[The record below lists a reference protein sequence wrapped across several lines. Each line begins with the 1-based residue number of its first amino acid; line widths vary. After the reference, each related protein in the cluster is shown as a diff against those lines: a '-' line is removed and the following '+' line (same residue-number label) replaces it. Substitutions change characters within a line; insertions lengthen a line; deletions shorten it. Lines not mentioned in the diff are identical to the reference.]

1 VNSSGVKRHA
11 KQGTLLRRGSFILNR
26 GWRQYAGIYASAL
39 MACSIAMPSFA
50 SSALALTE
58 AAQRPALAELAQS
71 PYWRSLLRD
80 ENPRSGNYSSAVSFD
95 GFFLSPNG
103 SNNALAE
110 LEATA
115 NEFAKAI
122 TPSVTT
128 SSAVDTASAC
138 RYPGR
143 HAWLS
148 QQRPD
153 LAAQWPKADCPEL
166 NTWLTGLD
174 ANQVTLVFASD
185 YLNNPSSMFGHTLM
199 RIDAAS
205 QSDDTRLLSYAI
217 NYSAQTNTNNGL
229 EFAIKGL
236 TGGYPGAY
244 SLLPY
249 YEKVKEYN
257 DWESRDLWEY
267 ELALTPTEV
276 RQMLLVFWD
285 WRGISSP
292 YYFLS
297 RNCSY
302 ELLGLIEMA
311 RPGLDLQ
318 SQFPVAVIPT
328 DTVRAVLKEKNLLKR
343 VTWRAASGT
352 QLQASLARNDSAT
365 NAAAKRLSQD
375 AKADFSSLAPVQRAR
390 ALEVAY
396 DDLYTRHVNHKAG
409 DVAPLQL
416 RSLLTQRAALDVPNQ
431 RIEAQRPAHDP
442 SQGHGTARVSVGAG
456 YDDKAYALLA
466 FRPAYHDWLD
476 STAGYRAGARIDFL
490 SGSLRADDDGLHI
503 EQFTVVGI
511 DSLAPI
517 NALSSPLSWSVRF
530 GVDRRLSDEHI
541 ARADRQRHS
550 ATTFEGGGGIGW
562 GVGNALCYSQ
572 SHSRLQGGSALSD
585 GWEVSTGLRSGCT
598 GGVIADSG
606 RELRWLV
613 DVKNLYAYPAK
624 RVDHEL
630 RSGLQWSYERNQAIE
645 FSLNREWRADALST
659 ISLQWHRYF

>member
-1 VNSSGVKRHA
+1 LQA
-11 KQGTLLRRGSFILNR
+11 TLTAFAQHPVLDTTLNKTTT
-26 GWRQYAGIYASAL
+26 AA
-39 MACSIAMPSFA
+39 MA
-50 SSALALTE
+50 E
-58 AAQRPALAELAQS
+58 
-71 PYWRSLLRD
+71 
-80 ENPRSGNYSSAVSFD
+80 V
-95 GFFLSPNG
+95 
-103 SNNALAE
+103 
-110 LEATA
+110 ATA
-115 NEFAKAI
+115 A
-122 TPSVTT
+122 
-128 SSAVDTASAC
+128 AC

-153 LAAQWPKADCPEL
+153 LAAHWPKAHCLEL
-166 NTWLTGLD
+166 QTWLTGLD
-174 ANQVTLVFASD
+174 ANQATLVFASD

-205 QSDDTRLLSYAI
+205 QNDDTRLLSYAI
-217 NYSAQTNTNNGL
+217 NYSAQTNTSNGL
-229 EFAIKGL
+229 EFAVKGL

-267 ELALTPTEV
+267 ELALTPAEV

-285 WRGISSP
+285 WRGITSP

-311 RPGLDLQ
+311 RAGLDLQ
-318 SQFPVAVIPT
+318 SKFPISVIPT
-328 DTVRAVLKEKNLLKR
+328 DTVRAVLAEKGLLNR

-352 QLQASLARNDSAT
+352 QLHASLLRNDAAT
-365 NAAAKRLSQD
+365 NAAAERLSHD
-375 AKADFSSLAPVQRAR
+375 ASHTTTSAGGTGATSLTPLQRAR

-396 DDLYTRHVNHKAG
+396 DDLYARHVGHKATSE
-409 DVAPLQL
+409 APTQL
-416 RSLLTQRAALDVPNQ
+416 RRLLTQRAAIDIANQ
-431 RIEAQRPAHDP
+431 RVEAQRPAHDP
-442 SQGHGTARVSVGAG
+442 SQGHGTARVSIGAG
-456 YDDKAYALLA
+456 YDDKAYATLA

-490 SGSLRADDDGLHI
+490 SGSLRADRDGLSI

-517 NALSSPLSWSVRF
+517 TALSSPLSWSMRL
-530 GVDRRLSDEHI
+530 GIDRRLRDE
-541 ARADRQRHS
+541 AEPRRDRERHS
-550 ATTFEGGGGIGW
+550 ASTVEGGGGISW
-562 GVGNALCYSQ
+562 AIGNALCYGQ
-572 SHSRLQGGSALSD
+572 SHSRVQGGSALSD

-598 GGVIADSG
+598 GGVQTDAS

-613 DVKNLYAYPAK
+613 DLRNLYALPAK
-624 RVDHEL
+624 RLDHEL

-645 FSLNREWRADALST
+645 LSLNREWRADAMTTL
-659 ISLQWHRYF
+659 SLQWHRYF

>member
-1 VNSSGVKRHA
+1 MNSSGVKRHA
-11 KQGTLLRRGSFILNR
+11 KQGTLLRRGSFILRRHNS
-26 GWRQYAGIYASAL
+26 ACLSAL
-39 MACSIAMPSFA
+39 LAFALIVPSFA
-50 SSALALTE
+50 LATDSVLTTDTTSANSKVDHSTALS
-58 AAQRPALAELAQS
+58 ELAKS
-71 PYWRSLLRD
+71 SYWRSLLRD
-80 ENPRSGNYSSAVSFD
+80 ENPHSAHYTSPVRLD

-103 SNNALAE
+103 ANNALAE

-115 NEFAKAI
+115 NTFAKAI
-122 TPSVTT
+122 TPSSAVSANKAAAINT
-128 SSAVDTASAC
+128 SVVDTAPAC

-267 ELALTPTEV
+267 ELALTPAEV

-285 WRGISSP
+285 WRGITSP

-328 DTVRAVLKEKNLLKR
+328 DTVRAVLKEKDLLKR

-365 NAAAKRLSQD
+365 NTAAKRLSQD
-375 AKADFSSLAPVQRAR
+375 AKADISSLAPVR
-390 ALEVAY
+390 
-396 DDLYTRHVNHKAG
+396 
-409 DVAPLQL
+409 
-416 RSLLTQRAALDVPNQ
+416 
-431 RIEAQRPAHDP
+431 
-442 SQGHGTARVSVGAG
+442 
-456 YDDKAYALLA
+456 
-466 FRPAYHDWLD
+466 
-476 STAGYRAGARIDFL
+476 
-490 SGSLRADDDGLHI
+490 
-503 EQFTVVGI
+503 
-511 DSLAPI
+511 
-517 NALSSPLSWSVRF
+517 
-530 GVDRRLSDEHI
+530 
-541 ARADRQRHS
+541 
-550 ATTFEGGGGIGW
+550 
-562 GVGNALCYSQ
+562 
-572 SHSRLQGGSALSD
+572 
-585 GWEVSTGLRSGCT
+585 
-598 GGVIADSG
+598 
-606 RELRWLV
+606 
-613 DVKNLYAYPAK
+613 
-624 RVDHEL
+624 
-630 RSGLQWSYERNQAIE
+630 
-645 FSLNREWRADALST
+645 
-659 ISLQWHRYF
+659 

>member
-1 VNSSGVKRHA
+1 MVWLFLL
-11 KQGTLLRRGSFILNR
+11 TLP
-26 GWRQYAGIYASAL
+26 Q
-39 MACSIAMPSFA
+39 
-50 SSALALTE
+50 
-58 AAQRPALAELAQS
+58 AAFTAETTKSLAELAKT
-71 PYWRSLLRD
+71 PYWRALLRD
-80 ENPRSGNYSSAVSFD
+80 EQPRSAQYTSSVKLD

-103 SNNALAE
+103 SHSALAE
-110 LEATA
+110 LEATTHA
-115 NEFAKAI
+115 FAQAI
-122 TPSVTT
+122 TPRATTRRVT
-128 SSAVDTASAC
+128 SANTADITNSLNGIDTATAC

-153 LAAQWPKADCPEL
+153 LAAHWPKVDCAEL

-205 QSDDTRLLSYAI
+205 QNDDTRLLSYAI
-217 NYSAQTNTNNGL
+217 NYSAQTNTSNGL
-229 EFAIKGL
+229 EFAVKGL

-267 ELALTPTEV
+267 ELALTPAEV
-276 RQMLLVFWD
+276 RQMLLAFWD
-285 WRGISSP
+285 WRGITSP

-311 RPGLDLQ
+311 RPGLNLQ

-328 DTVRAVLKEKNLLKR
+328 DTVRAVLKEKDLLKR

-352 QLQASLARNDSAT
+352 QLQASLARNDSLT
-365 NAAAKRLSQD
+365 NRAASRLSHD
-375 AKADFSSLAPVQRAR
+375 ASASLGSLDDQQRAR

-396 DDLYTRHVNHKAG
+396 DDLYARHVGRKASA
-409 DVAPLQL
+409 DAPQQL
-416 RSLLTQRAALDVPNQ
+416 RRLLIQRANVDIPNQ
-431 RIEAQRPAHDP
+431 RVEAQQPEHDP
-442 SQGHGTARVSVGAG
+442 SHGHGTTRISIGAG
-456 YDDKAYALLA
+456 YDDKTYALLA

-503 EQFTVVGI
+503 EQLTVVGI

-517 NALSSPLSWSVRF
+517 NALSSPLSWSVRL
-530 GVDRRLSDEHI
+530 GADRRLRDEPI
-541 ARADRQRHS
+541 ARSDRQRHA
-550 ATTFEGGGGIGW
+550 ATTFEGGGGISWAIGD
-562 GVGNALCYSQ
+562 ALCYGQ
-572 SHSRLQGGSALSD
+572 SHSRLQTGSALND
-585 GWEVSTGLRSGCT
+585 GWEASTGLRSGCT

-613 DVKNLYAYPAK
+613 DVRNLYAYPAK
-624 RVDHEL
+624 RADHEL

-645 FSLNREWRADALST
+645 LSFNREWRADALST
-659 ISLQWHRYF
+659 FSVQWHRYF